1 MPSIVVVGSLHYDII
16 VAGPRLP
23 RLGETLPG
31 SAWESKCGGKGGNQ
45 AVAAARQGSAVSM
58 VGCVGGDDMGVQLLD
73 NLRAAGVGTR
83 HVRTGPSASGL
94 SLVISEPAGD
104 YAAVIVSGANQDL
117 DESDLGDAEAAI
129 AASSVLLL
137 QNEIP
142 DAVNLAAARRARAAG
157 SRVILNAAPARPPV
171 TALYRLVDVL
181 VVNAVEAEMLGADP
195 VTDLASARRAASLLS
210 DRAPV
215 VIVTAGGD
223 GVAVHSDAY
232 QGALMPHP
240 VRVVST
246 HGAGDAFVGALAARL
261 AAGDGLPEAVAWA
274 NATAALIVSTEEH
287 ARGALRDEDTR
298 RLLDAQA

>member
-1 MPSIVVVGSLHYDII
+1 MSSIVVVGSLHYDIV

-45 AVAAARQGSAVSM
+45 AVAAARQGGVVSM
-58 VGCVGGDDMGVQLLD
+58 VGCVGDDDMGSQLRD
-73 NLRAAGVGTR
+73 HLRAAGVDTR
-83 HVRTGPSASGL
+83 CVRTGRSASGL
-94 SLVISEPAGD
+94 SVVISEPAGD
-104 YAAVIVSGANQDL
+104 YAAVIVSGANQEL
-117 DESDLGDAEAAI
+117 DESDLRDAEAALS
-129 AASSVLLL
+129 AASVLLL

-171 TALYRLVDVL
+171 EALYRLVDVL

-195 VTDLASARRAASLLS
+195 VADLASAQRAASLLS

-223 GVAVHSDAY
+223 GVAVQSAAF
-232 QGALMPHP
+232 QGVKLPHP
-240 VRVVST
+240 VRVVSA

-261 AAGDGLPEAVAWA
+261 AAGDGLSEAVAWA

-287 ARGALRDEDTR
+287 ARGALREAETR
-298 RLLDAQA
+298 RLLEATA